1 MIADF
6 VRFTP
11 VLLNNYI
18 FFLYTIKIRG
28 EHMKRTKSILIA
40 VTATATLFFISCGTT
55 QSVTKDTTSKTETKP
70 AVVAEPETQ
79 PEPAKPSAYQLYKD
93 KIDSIALALHS
104 APKAT
109 TKGRAFASPFSV
121 KVTKSADGTPA
132 EGVELTVRYPIA
144 KTNDD
149 IQYSETKITSN
160 GNGTANFTPPVP
172 QITVNGTVSIFPAGD
187 TSDQDIATA
196 AELSGVTAA
205 YQVRTN
211 LLQSGGCLAIVDF
224 SQSGTPITTRSDSSS
239 SVLTEMMKKGF
250 VRVGNI
256 DFTKEVA
263 SGDKDRIYTA
273 AKPMIGASSAYL
285 IYGTVK
291 YKSATEKTADGYT
304 CTLIGDITC
313 LNMKDGSV
321 LYHTVK
327 TATATDAKD
336 WQVVPKARA
345 DLAKQIADAV
355 YYGL

>member
-1 MIADF
+1 
-6 VRFTP
+6 
-11 VLLNNYI
+11 
-18 FFLYTIKIRG
+18 
-28 EHMKRTKSILIA
+28 MKVCKSVIVCASL
-40 VTATATLFFISCGTT
+40 TATLFFISCGTT
-55 QSVTKDTTSKTETKP
+55 QTATKDTVSTEP
-70 AVVAEPETQ
+70 APIVIAEPET
-79 PEPAKPSAYQLYKD
+79 PAASVKPTAYQLYKD
-93 KIDSIALALHS
+93 KIDGIALNVHS

-109 TKGRAFASPFSV
+109 TKGRAFSSPYSV

-132 EGVELTVRYPIA
+132 EGVELTVRYPVS
-144 KTNDD
+144 KKDD
-149 IQYSETKITSN
+149 EIQYGETKITSN

-172 QITVNGTVSIFPAGD
+172 QLTVNGTVTIFPAGD
-187 TSDQDIATA
+187 TADEDIATA
-196 AELSGVTAA
+196 AELAGVTAA

-211 LLQSGGCLAIVDF
+211 LLQAGGCLAIVDF
-224 SQSGTPITTRSDSSS
+224 SQNGTPITTRSDSSS

-263 SGDKDRIYTA
+263 TGDKDRVYNA
-273 AKPMIGASSAYL
+273 AKPMIGGSSAYL
-285 IYGTVK
+285 VYGTVK
-291 YKSATEKTADGYT
+291 YQAPVAKADAGYT
-304 CTLIGDITC
+304 CTLVADITC

-327 TATATDAKD
+327 TASATDEKD